1 MWKRAYSEGN
11 RVMVVSWKGTQP
23 GADVA
28 AAFKN
33 VPSDVTV
40 YGCYWHEPEDNI
52 AKGDITLA
60 DWRART
66 IEHAAAM
73 RTVGVVPTVILMAY
87 TLNAGSGRNV
97 MDYGNTKADVL
108 AWDYYMNPAKGKD
121 DPEGMVD
128 RMLFAARSMGAKA
141 TGVAETGVP
150 NTVAEATAVDLV
162 RRLRT
167 KLAATDGVL
176 WGTFWSSGEFAF
188 TDATATAWFG

>member
-1 MWKRAYSEGN
+1 
-11 RVMVVSWKGTQP
+11 MVVSWKGTQS

-33 VPSDVTV
+33 VPADVKV

-60 DWRART
+60 DWRTRT

-97 MDYGNTKADVL
+97 MDYGNTKADVV
-108 AWDYYMNPAKGKD
+108 AFDYYMNPAKGKD

-128 RMLFAARSMGAKA
+128 RMLFAARSMGAKS

-150 NTVAEATAVDLV
+150 NTVAEAAAVDLV
-162 RRLRT
+162 NRLRT

-188 TDATATAWFG
+188 TDATANAWFGA